1 MTVRRAQNS
10 GIPSDNLINTNTAD
24 ELININTADEAQ
36 LKSAKENTPSKPNPY
51 AKDAFEDGTTTK
63 LKEDPK
69 GALIN
74 INTADEAQ

>member
-10 GIPSDNLINTNTAD
+10 GVPSEN
-24 ELININTADEAQ
+24 LININTADEAQ
-36 LKSAKENTPSKPNPY
+36 LTSVRGNTPSKTNPY